1 MKNKSKWIWRGL
13 ALVIVAAGLA
23 YAFRPQPVPVDMAVA
38 ETGSLIVTVADDGE
52 TRVREVY
59 LVSSPLPGQVLR
71 FEGDVG
77 DTVVA
82 AETVL
87 ANILPTQPTFLD
99 ARTRSE
105 LEAAVQGA
113 EAAMALAR
121 AELARTQAQVDF
133 AETEF
138 RRAERLFERGN
149 VSEAALDRARMELH
163 TEEAALLTSRA
174 GLSMSEFELET
185 ARASLIRPTVEGGA
199 TDQQAGCCYAVR
211 APVDGKILRIFHESE
226 GVVDAGAPL
235 IEIGDPG
242 DLEIV
247 VDLLSSDAV
256 QVAQD
261 AEAFIEGWGGGER
274 LAGHV
279 RRVEPYGFTKTSALG
294 IDEQRVNVIVDF
306 DEPADRLRL
315 LGHGYRVEVAI
326 VVWRG
331 DDVLKVPVGALFRT
345 GGDWALF
352 VVEDGRAVLRKIEI
366 GHMNGTQAE
375 VLGGLEVGETV
386 LLHPSDRIA
395 DGVLVAARP
404 NGGV

>member
-1 MKNKSKWIWRGL
+1 MKWVWRGL
-13 ALVIVAAGLA
+13 AVIIVAAALA

-38 ETGSLIVTVADDGE
+38 ERGELIVTVADDGE

-59 LVSSPLPGQVLR
+59 LVSAPLPGQVLR
-71 FEGDVG
+71 FVGDVG
-77 DTVVA
+77 DDVTA
-82 AETVL
+82 TESVL

-99 ARTRSE
+99 VRTRSE
-105 LEAAVQGA
+105 LEAAVQAA
-113 EAAMALAR
+113 EAAMALAQAEVAR
-121 AELARTQAQVDF
+121 AQAQVEF
-133 AETEF
+133 AIAEY

-149 VSEAALDRARMELH
+149 VAEAALDRARMELR

-174 GLSMSEFELET
+174 GLSMREFELET
-185 ARASLIRPTVEGGA
+185 ARASLILPSVTEGSA
-199 TDQQAGCCYAVR
+199 EEHAGCCYAVR

-235 IEIGDPG
+235 VEIGDPG

-247 VDLLSSDAV
+247 VDLLSTDAV
-256 QVAQD
+256 QVAEQ

-274 LAGHV
+274 LSGQV

-306 DEPADRLRL
+306 NEPAERLRL

-326 VVWRG
+326 VVWR
-331 DDVLKVPVGALFRT
+331 DEDVLKVPVGALFRIA
-345 GGDWALF
+345 GDWALF
-352 VVEDGRAVLRKIEI
+352 VVEDGQATLRRLEI
-366 GHMNGTQAE
+366 GQMNGTEAE
-375 VLGGLEVGETV
+375 VLGGLAVGETV
-386 LLHPSDRIA
+386 ILHPSDRIA
-395 DGVLVAARP
+395 DGVLVEARP